1 MTGPIPFRYIGNGI
15 RPSQMSNGSEINNQY
30 TQAGERI
37 SQPKFNSALLAL
49 TSGRIAQ
56 QQEVSIQSDAVS
68 KCSCNYR

>member
-49 TSGRIAQ
+49 TSGRIGKY
-56 QQEVSIQSDAVS
+56 S
-68 KCSCNYR
+68 KATL